1 MTDSKETTEINL
13 IDPSIFGEDRVA
25 FIPSECR
32 YPSFY
37 KLYLKLRSLRWTEA
51 GFNPSDDKLQW
62 DRDLNKDERHFVE
75 MILGFF
81 SGSDILVMK
90 NLEERMLP
98 EIDVL
103 EAVMF
108 YGEQIQNEIIHTITY
123 GKLLEGFVD
132 DVDRRREL
140 SNAITQID
148 SIKQKAIWARK
159 WTRENS
165 SLGER
170 LIAYVIIEGIFFSGA
185 FCSIFWLK
193 NRGLMLHALCKSNDW
208 IARDEG
214 IHVEFGIEQYRVYT
228 QNNYIEPVSQERAH
242 SIFEEAMAIETNFIC
257 DSLPCRLIGMNNESM
272 TQYVQFTADFILQEF
287 GYERLYDVENPFS
300 FSHMQG
306 MESKA
311 NFFETE
317 NTSYQQ
323 ANSMTTNS
331 KQTEFLLDADV

>member
-1 MTDSKETTEINL
+1 MSTEL
-13 IDPSIFGEDRVA
+13 IQESMFGEDRVA

-32 YPSFY
+32 YPTFY
-37 KLYLKLRSLRWTEA
+37 QLYLKLRSLRWTEA
-51 GFNPSDDKLQW
+51 GFNTNDDKLQW
-62 DRDLNKDERHFVE
+62 EKDINKDERFFIE

-98 EIDVL
+98 EIDIL
-103 EAVMF
+103 EAQLF
-108 YGEQIQNEIIHTITY
+108 YAEQMQNEVVHTITY

-132 DVDRRREL
+132 DTERRREL
-140 SNAITQID
+140 SNAIVKIE
-148 SIKQKAIWARK
+148 SIKRKADWARK

-165 SLGER
+165 TLGER
-170 LIAYVIIEGIFFSGA
+170 LIAYVVIEGIFFSGA

-208 IARDEG
+208 ISRDEG

-228 QNNYIEPVSQERAH
+228 QKGFIEAVSQERAH
-242 SIFEEAMAIETNFIC
+242 EIIKEAMDIETQFIC

-272 TQYVQFTADFILQEF
+272 TQYVQFTADFVLQEF
-287 GYERLYDVENPFS
+287 GFERLYNSENPFS

-306 MESKA
+306 MESKT

-323 ANSMTTNS
+323 ANAMTTKS
-331 KQTEFLLDADV
+331 EEVEFRLDADV